1 MLYIVKSRKHDV
13 RGNALSKHIKG
24 MLQIGGGRIVAAYY
38 RIGVVLLQIRTYF
51 REVIRF

>member
-1 MLYIVKSRKHDV
+1 MLNIVKARKHDIL
-13 RGNALSKHIKG
+13 GYAFPQYIKG

-38 RIGVVLLQIRTYF
+38 RIGVVLLQIRTDF